1 MNPVDLPASSSRP
14 LLGEQRRV
22 WTQAVHD
29 LRLDLEPYTC
39 KASYVCGMLR
49 QFMEA
54 AGLQMAHDYHL
65 GALVS
70 AASAAELLG

>member
-1 MNPVDLPASSSRP
+1 VNPVDLPASSSRP